1 MPAYEDMRS
10 GLARV
15 VAVVRPSRFQ
25 RIFVE
30 LKRLAQH
37 AIYVRLLTLLFCI
50 AVTSILIQAG
60 SLFLFD
66 YIPAARSVA
75 TTIHHHEQT
84 WRRQLELAR
93 AASGRDADAIVQRL
107 GEAYLNLPDRETQW
121 LISRAHH
128 NLSAEFETVE
138 NAENKLKRATQDGQ
152 PTASWLQLADELVAS
167 YSQLGVALQHDAAIK
182 QTTIVALQFLALL
195 YLMFCIAKIAL
206 EMRHVLVERLGKLVE
221 FIPEKYFHGSAPSGG
236 DELLRLEHKISSV
249 TARLERYTAEA
260 AWTSKISE
268 HLRRVVS
275 AQEFLVRFVEM
286 INEHPLN
293 EAVLRRMLYSLERAL
308 DVNNAAIIYTEDEPQ
323 TSTGRSM
330 YSNHEPLPLSDGIF
344 SELRVSGSSMFI
356 VNNPD
361 ATQARCVAVAF
372 AEPSGEKGAL
382 LVEMEAERFLDD
394 AEMQVLQITVGL
406 LSLTSKFQNHD
417 QEGRRIAVLEER
429 AAIARELHDS
439 LAQSLSFMKIQL
451 ARLQASVTSGVN
463 SDAVIGE
470 LRAGLNTAYREL
482 RELLATFRVHMDV
495 RGLRQAIQSA
505 IDEFSQRS
513 SLSISLDNR
522 LVNCELT
529 ANEEFHILQVIRE
542 ALSNIVHH
550 ASADSAFIELAMA
563 SNGSV
568 VVTVDDDG
576 VGCRPPA
583 DGHGHHG
590 HTIMKERAFSLGGN
604 IEIVPRQQ
612 GGTRVKLTFVPKSA
626 Q

>member
-1 MPAYEDMRS
+1 MLAYGDMRS

-15 VAVVRPSRFQ
+15 ASIIQPSRFQ

-30 LKRLAQH
+30 LRRLAQH

-75 TTIHHHEQT
+75 TKIHHQEHY
-84 WRRQLELAR
+84 WKSRLDLAR
-93 AASGRDADAIVQRL
+93 AESSTDAEAIIRRL
-107 GEAYLNLPDRETQW
+107 GDAYLNLPDSETSW

-128 NLSAEFETVE
+128 NLSAEFENVGTI
-138 NAENKLKRATQDGQ
+138 ENKLKRATQDGW

-167 YSQLGVALQHDAAIK
+167 YAQLGIALQHDAAIK
-182 QTTIVALQFLALL
+182 QTTIVALQFVALL
-195 YLMFCIAKIAL
+195 YLMFCIARIAL
-206 EMRHVLVERLGKLVE
+206 EMRHVLVERLDRLVE
-221 FIPEKYFHGSAPSGG
+221 FIPEKYSDGSAQAEG
-236 DELLRLEHKISSV
+236 DEFLRLEHKISSV

-260 AWTSKISE
+260 TWTSKISE

-275 AQEFLVRFVEM
+275 AQEFLFRFVEM

-293 EAVLRRMLYSLERAL
+293 EAMLRRMLYSLERAL

-356 VNNPD
+356 VSNPD
-361 ATQARCVAVAF
+361 NTQARCVAVAF
-372 AEPSGEKGAL
+372 DEPSGEKGAL
-382 LVEMEAERFLDD
+382 LVEMDTERFLDD

-451 ARLQASVTSGVN
+451 ARLQSSSVAVN
-463 SDAVIGE
+463 NGPVIGE
-470 LRAGLNTAYREL
+470 LRAGLNNAYREL

-495 RGLRQAIQSA
+495 RGLRYAIQQA

-529 ANEEFHILQVIRE
+529 ANEEFHVLQVIRE

-550 ASADSAFIELAMA
+550 ASADSAFIELAMEA
-563 SNGSV
+563 NGSV
-568 VVTVDDDG
+568 VVTIDDDG
-576 VGCRPPA
+576 VGCRPA
-583 DGHGHHG
+583 TDGHGHHG

-604 IEIVPRQQ
+604 IEIVTRPQ
-612 GGTRVKLTFVPKSA
+612 GGTRVKLTFIPKSA